1 VIATDD
7 QRVESA
13 AQDFGAE
20 VCMTSAD
27 HQSGTDRLQEVAS
40 HLKLASNQIVVNV
53 QGDEPMIPPRVID
66 QVATNLSVT
75 ATAGVAT
82 LCEPIDSV
90 EDFLNPNVVKVV
102 VNSNQI
108 AAYFSRAPIPW
119 PRDAFTV
126 AKDYVPNTAR
136 RHIGIY
142 AYRVDYLN
150 QFITWDIAPLERLES
165 LEQLRFMHNN
175 IAIHVADA
183 CAPVPSGID
192 TENELNSLINSL

>member
-1 VIATDD
+1 
-7 QRVESA
+7 
-13 AQDFGAE
+13 
-20 VCMTSAD
+20 MTSAD

-40 HLKLASNQIVVNV
+40 QLQLAANQIVVNV
-53 QGDEPMIPPRVID
+53 QGDEPMIPPQVID
-66 QVATNLSVT
+66 QVATNLGVA

-90 EDFLNPNVVKVV
+90 DDFLNPNVVKVV
-102 VNSNQI
+102 ANSNQI
-108 AAYFSRAPIPW
+108 AAYFSRASIPW

-126 AKDYVPNTAR
+126 AKDFVPDAAR

-142 AYRVDYLN
+142 AYKVNCLN
-150 QFITWDIAPLERLES
+150 QFVTWDIAPLERLES

-192 TENELNSLINSL
+192 TENDLNNLINSL